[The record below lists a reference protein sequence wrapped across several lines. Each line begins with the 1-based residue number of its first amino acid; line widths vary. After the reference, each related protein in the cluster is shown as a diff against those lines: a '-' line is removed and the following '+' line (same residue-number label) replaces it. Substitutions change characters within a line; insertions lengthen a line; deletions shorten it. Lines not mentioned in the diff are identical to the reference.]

1 MRRRA
6 LHLVICCL
14 AWLPRSILPQTP
26 ALPASPS
33 PILVELFTSEGCS
46 DCPPAD
52 ELLRRIS
59 NTRTPQ
65 GQPIFVLSEHVTYW
79 DRLGWKD
86 SFSDEAFTARQ
97 NGYGRRF
104 NLDSV
109 YTPQMVVNGAKQF
122 VGNNSKSLRDTLLA
136 ETPGPHVDLRILSV
150 ERSPDALT
158 VHFSAA
164 NVATS
169 APLDI
174 LAAITDDLDE
184 THVERGENGG
194 RTLTHVSV
202 ARSFGRLAEVRS
214 DSEQTARIP
223 WPAALRGSPEAARHL
238 LLFAQQ
244 RNYGKVVGA
253 TSKPLPKS
261 GAATEADEKSA
272 RNRVDPP
279 RTL

>member
-14 AWLPRSILPQTP
+14 AWFPRTILPQTP
-26 ALPASPS
+26 APPASPN

-52 ELLRRIS
+52 ELLRR
-59 NTRTPQ
+59 
-65 GQPIFVLSEHVTYW
+65 
-79 DRLGWKD
+79 
-86 SFSDEAFTARQ
+86 
-97 NGYGRRF
+97 
-104 NLDSV
+104 
-109 YTPQMVVNGAKQF
+109 
-122 VGNNSKSLRDTLLA
+122 NNSKSLRNTLLA
-136 ETPGPHVDLRILSV
+136 EIPGPHVDLRILSV

-164 NVATS
+164 NVATGT
-169 APLDI
+169 PLDI
-174 LAAITDDLDE
+174 LAAITDDIDE

-202 ARSFGRLAEVRS
+202 ARSFGRLAEVRG
-214 DSEQTARIP
+214 DSEQTTRIP
-223 WPAALRGSPEAARHL
+223 WPAALKASPEAARHL

-261 GAATEADEKSA
+261 GAATEADEKTQRA
-272 RNRVDPP
+272 E
-279 RTL
+279 